1 MNLYKIFEEGLEDAK
16 KNSPLILTGLAC
28 VGVVATSVV
37 SIFAGKKLK
46 EKDEIVQKKIEE
58 KKAAGE
64 IVTKKQSVILHVR
77 EKWPALAPVVVT
89 SIATGA
95 CIIGSYKI
103 SAKRIV
109 ALTTIATVATS
120 ERDMYKKALDKV
132 IGEKEAEREKM
143 KQQLEANPM
152 PKQIENKVKTE
163 GANNVDQIFNTT
175 QCWYEPTTNQY
186 IACSEAEIT
195 KAFEEISSRVKFGED
210 FVSFDEFLWALP
222 VQVKH
227 PQIANTFGWSR
238 ERCSRG
244 IVYDT
249 SDGVKADNGMFV
261 GKIGYKAYLETTG
274 YPIDTINE

>member
-77 EKWPALAPVVVT
+77 EKWPTLAPVVV
-89 SIATGA
+89 SGIVTGA

-109 ALTTIATVATS
+109 ALTTALTVTTQS
-120 ERDMYKKALDKV
+120 RDYYKKALEKV
-132 IGEKEAEREKM
+132 LGEKEAEREKM
-143 KQQLEANPM
+143 KEQIKDNPM
-152 PKQIENKVKTE
+152 PKQIEDKVRTE
-163 GANNVDQIFNTT
+163 GANHIDQVYNTT

-186 IACSEAEIT
+186 IACTEVDIV
-195 KAFEEISSRVKFGED
+195 KAFEEVSSRVKFGED
-210 FVSFDEFLWALP
+210 FVSFDDFLWALP

-249 SDGVKADNGMFV
+249 SNGVRADNGLFV